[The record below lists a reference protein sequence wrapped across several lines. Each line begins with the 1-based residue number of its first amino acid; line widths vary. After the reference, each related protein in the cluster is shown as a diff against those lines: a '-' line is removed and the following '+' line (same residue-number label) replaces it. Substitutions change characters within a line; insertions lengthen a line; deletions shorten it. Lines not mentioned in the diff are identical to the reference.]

1 MAITE
6 RKTKAYKKNKPVA
19 YFDRDLMDVLNAG
32 RRSNRRNYTFRQNSI
47 IPTIEPLIIDRK
59 TFGKVKK
66 AEPKQE
72 EAKKETDEK
81 NLSYREVQENSID
94 YANDHMDREL
104 TEAEKKKLRKLTARK
119 FFEASVSV
127 LLVVLTGFFVMLLL
141 FPQTEL
147 SELARDNSNL
157 KDDINTVKRMIVD
170 AEENANG
177 ITDMDAVRAQ
187 ALQLGMQDPNQNQV
201 VNLPISNND
210 SLKTVVPYDTY
221 GVNDDVLRV
230 NQDALEEY
238 YATHPGR

>member
-6 RKTKAYKKNKPVA
+6 RKTTKYSKKKPVV
-19 YFDRDLMDVLNAG
+19 FIDRDLRDVLNAG
-32 RRSNRRNYTFRQNSI
+32 KRSKMRNYTYRTDSI
-47 IPTIEPLIIDRK
+47 IPRIEPLIIDRK

-66 AEPKQE
+66 EEPKKQTTE
-72 EAKKETDEK
+72 NTLTYEAVTEK
-81 NLSYREVQENSID
+81 SID
-94 YANDHMDREL
+94 YAKEHMDPEL
-104 TEAEKKKLRKLTARK
+104 TEEQKKRLRKLTTRK
-119 FFEASVSV
+119 LFETVASVG
-127 LLVVLTGFFVMLLL
+127 LVILTGLFVMLLL

-157 KDDINTVKRMIVD
+157 KDSINTIKRQIVS

-177 ITDMDAVRAQ
+177 ITDMDTVRAQ

-221 GVNDDVLRV
+221 GVNDDVLRA

-238 YATHPGR
+238 YAAHPGR

>member
-1 MAITE
+1 
-6 RKTKAYKKNKPVA
+6 
-19 YFDRDLMDVLNAG
+19 
-32 RRSNRRNYTFRQNSI
+32 
-47 IPTIEPLIIDRK
+47 
-59 TFGKVKK
+59 
-66 AEPKQE
+66 
-72 EAKKETDEK
+72 
-81 NLSYREVQENSID
+81 
-94 YANDHMDREL
+94 
-104 TEAEKKKLRKLTARK
+104 
-119 FFEASVSV
+119 
-127 LLVVLTGFFVMLLL
+127 MLLL

-157 KDDINTVKRMIVD
+157 KDGINTVKRQIVS

-177 ITDMDAVRAQ
+177 ITDMDTVRAQ

-238 YATHPGR
+238 YAAHPGR

>member
-6 RKTKAYKKNKPVA
+6 RKTSVYKKKKPVA
-19 YFDRDLMDVLNAG
+19 YIDRDLMDVLNAG

-59 TFGKVKK
+59 TFGKFKK
-66 AEPKQE
+66 EEPK
-72 EAKKETDEK
+72 KEVTEK
-81 NLSYREVQENSID
+81 NLSFEDVNKNSID
-94 YANDHMDREL
+94 YANDHMDREM
-104 TEAEKKKLRKLTARK
+104 TEEEKKRVRKLTARK
-119 FFEASVSV
+119 FFEATVSIM
-127 LLVVLTGFFVMLLL
+127 LVILTGVFFMLLL

-157 KDDINTVKRMIVD
+157 KDGINTIKRQIVN

-177 ITDMDAVRAQ
+177 ITDMDTVRAQ

-221 GVNDDVLRV
+221 GVNDDVLRA

-238 YATHPGR
+238 YAAHPGR

>member
-6 RKTKAYKKNKPVA
+6 RKTKEYKKKKPVA

-32 RRSNRRNYTFRQNSI
+32 KRGNRRIYTLKQNSI
-47 IPTIEPLIIDRK
+47 IPEIEPLIIDRR
-59 TFGKVKK
+59 TFGKFKKEEPKK
-66 AEPKQE
+66 AASE
-72 EAKKETDEK
+72 KK
-81 NLSYREVQENSID
+81 LSYEAVAENSNA
-94 YANDHMDREL
+94 YASDHMNREL
-104 TEAEKKKLRKLTARK
+104 SEEQKKRIRKLTARK
-119 FFEASVSV
+119 FFEACASF
-127 LLVVLTGFFVMLLL
+127 LLIVLTGFFVMLLL

-157 KDDINTVKRMIVD
+157 KDGINTVKRQIVS

-177 ITDMDAVRAQ
+177 ITDMDTVRAQ

-238 YATHPGR
+238 YAAHPGR